1 MKVVGIT
8 GSPREKSNTEFFVN
22 LTLDELEKQSIETEL
37 IRLREKNIK
46 HCIGCYGCVQA
57 KKCVIEDDDFH
68 WVLGKVAEADGL
80 VLGSPVY
87 HSAITA
93 DLKAFLDRAGFSG
106 RWMANDMKSKNQSY
120 DWKGTVFSGKVA
132 APITVARRAGM
143 NFAFAEILLWLTVN
157 DFVVIGSNYWNVGV
171 AGKGGKVDAD
181 EDTEGAAIVK
191 HLAENMAF
199 VIKQLKK

>member
-1 MKVVGIT
+1 MKVVAIT
-8 GSPREKSNTEFFVN
+8 GSPRENSNTEFYINV
-22 LTLDELEKQSIETEL
+22 TLEALQKQGIETEL
-37 IRLREKNIK
+37 IKLREKTIK
-46 HCIGCYGCVQA
+46 HCKGCYGCVQV
-57 KKCVIEDDDFH
+57 KKCITDDDDFQ
-68 WVLGKVAEADGL
+68 WVLGKVIEADGL
-80 VLGSPVY
+80 ILGSPVY

-106 RWMANDMKSKNQSY
+106 RWIANDMKSKNQSY
-120 DWKGTVFSGKVA
+120 DWKGTIFSGKVA

-171 AGKGGKVDAD
+171 AGKGGRVDAD
-181 EDTEGAAIVK
+181 EDEEGAAIMK